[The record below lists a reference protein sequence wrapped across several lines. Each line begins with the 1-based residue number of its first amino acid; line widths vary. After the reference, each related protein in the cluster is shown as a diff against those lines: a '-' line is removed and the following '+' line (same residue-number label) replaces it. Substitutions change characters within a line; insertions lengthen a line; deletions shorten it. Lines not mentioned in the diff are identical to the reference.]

1 MSYEQPYEKL
11 QTYFYFIIFQQSPEL
26 TKNNKIDHQPKNKNG
41 TNGHDNNI
49 LNNKKN
55 SLGSKFQDV
64 QRKWMSP
71 QPPSIGDSDLE
82 SELRNLSS
90 GPSSLPLGHSSVK
103 SLSHKFQQNGNGNGH
118 SPQNGQNGYVF
129 TIYFS
134 YNKGHKISE
143 AIFLASI
150 VPKNNLS
157 YVIYALASEMGQMKK
172 KHY

>member
-1 MSYEQPYEKL
+1 MSYEPPYEKL

-129 TIYFS
+129 TIYL
-134 YNKGHKISE
+134 
-143 AIFLASI
+143 AIIKVKKSQKQFFWLQLF
-150 VPKNNLS
+150 PKTTCH
-157 YVIYALASEMGQMKK
+157 M
-172 KHY
+172 

>member
-1 MSYEQPYEKL
+1 MSYEPPYEKL

-41 TNGHDNNI
+41 SNGHDNNI

-118 SPQNGQNGYVF
+118 SPQNGQNGYIF
-129 TIYFS
+129 TIYL
-134 YNKGHKISE
+134 N
-143 AIFLASI
+143 SI
-150 VPKNNLS
+150 
-157 YVIYALASEMGQMKK
+157 
-172 KHY
+172 

>member
-1 MSYEQPYEKL
+1 MVLFLFQENFIAFIATSGVSYELLYEKL
-11 QTYFYFIIFQQSPEL
+11 QTYFYLIFFQQSPEL

-90 GPSSLPLGHSSVK
+90 GPSSLPLGKAMKSSYLLK
-103 SLSHKFQQNGNGNGH
+103 PF
-118 SPQNGQNGYVF
+118 
-129 TIYFS
+129 
-134 YNKGHKISE
+134 
-143 AIFLASI
+143 
-150 VPKNNLS
+150 
-157 YVIYALASEMGQMKK
+157 
-172 KHY
+172 

>member
-1 MSYEQPYEKL
+1 M
-11 QTYFYFIIFQQSPEL
+11 
-26 TKNNKIDHQPKNKNG
+26 
-41 TNGHDNNI
+41 
-49 LNNKKN
+49 NNKKN

-129 TIYFS
+129 FIYLTMI
-134 YNKGHKISE
+134 K
-143 AIFLASI
+143 
-150 VPKNNLS
+150 
-157 YVIYALASEMGQMKK
+157 VIKSQKQFFGFNCSKK
-172 KHY
+172 PTCHNICPSL

>member
-1 MSYEQPYEKL
+1 MVLFLFQENFIAFIATSGVSYELLYEKL
-11 QTYFYFIIFQQSPEL
+11 QTYFYLIFFQQSPEL

-90 GPSSLPLGHSSVK
+90 GPSSLPLGK
-103 SLSHKFQQNGNGNGH
+103 DYYIDGRNTRFCQCQLGEDFK
-118 SPQNGQNGYVF
+118 
-129 TIYFS
+129 
-134 YNKGHKISE
+134 
-143 AIFLASI
+143 L
-150 VPKNNLS
+150 
-157 YVIYALASEMGQMKK
+157 
-172 KHY
+172 